1 LEPRQEQIRL
11 LGGSNAQ
18 RDLVFQMLID
28 AAMKSGQRDVVGA
41 IIAHETTT
49 RISRTASGQAIPA
62 PQAGLPEHRN
72 QREAT

>member
-28 AAMKSGQRDVVGA
+28 AAMKSGRRDAVGA
-41 IIAHETTT
+41 IIARENAT
-49 RISRTASGQAIPA
+49 RAIP
-62 PQAGLPEHRN
+62 PSRRAGDAAARWL
-72 QREAT
+72 A